1 MEQLLLQDLLHISD
15 DEMNQVKIK
24 FNQFNGS
31 TNPMDEYQLDPEV
44 VNSHWLFWR
53 NKRRYFSVGQIA
65 ICLLKPS
72 EDLWLLT
79 TIKRVVEEFNVQQ
92 DVNYRGEE
100 LPEYRALFGRVI
112 IRFHKTFMTQGR
124 YYREIMNDLVVNQI
138 LPDQYDGDNFPGYD
152 NVRLSYLQLSAIINK
167 AKQDWV
173 AALRSQK
180 AVYLITDKNTGKL
193 YVGSATSDNGMLLQ
207 RWTAYVKNGHGGNK
221 ELMAL
226 VEKLGFEYVK
236 SHFQYSILE
245 NYNQKVED
253 KVILERESWWK
264 ETLQSRKWGYNA
276 N

>member
-44 VNSHWLFWR
+44 VNSRWLFWR
-53 NKRRYFSVGQIA
+53 NKRRYFFVGQIA
-65 ICLLKPS
+65 ICLLKLS

-79 TIKRVVEEFNVQQ
+79 TIKRVVEEFNVQNN
-92 DVNYRGEE
+92 VNYRGEE
-100 LPEYRALFGRVI
+100 LIQYSALFGRVI

-152 NVRLSYLQLSAIINK
+152 NVRLSYWQLSAIINK

>member
-1 MEQLLLQDLLHISD
+1 
-15 DEMNQVKIK
+15 
-24 FNQFNGS
+24 
-31 TNPMDEYQLDPEV
+31 MDEYQQDSGA
-44 VNSHWLFWR
+44 VNSGWLFWR
-53 NKRRYFSVGQIA
+53 NERRYFYVGQIA
-65 ICLLKPS
+65 VCLLKLS

-79 TIKRVVEEFNVQQ
+79 TIKRVVEEFNAQQ
-92 DVNYRGEE
+92 GVNYRGEE

-138 LPDQYDGDNFPGYD
+138 LPDKYDGDNFPGYD
-152 NVRLSYLQLSAIINK
+152 NVRLSYWQLSAIINK

-226 VEKLGFEYVK
+226 VEKLGFEYIK
-236 SHFQYSILE
+236 SYFQYSILE

>member
-31 TNPMDEYQLDPEV
+31 TNPMDEYQHDPEA
-44 VNSHWLFWR
+44 VNSGWLFWR
-53 NKRRYFSVGQIA
+53 NKRRYFYVGQIA
-65 ICLLKPS
+65 VCLLKLS

-92 DVNYRGEE
+92 GVNYRGEE

-138 LPDQYDGDNFPGYD
+138 LPDKYDGDNFPGYD
-152 NVRLSYLQLSAIINK
+152 NVRLSYWQLSAIINK

-226 VEKLGFEYVK
+226 VEKLGFEYIK
-236 SHFQYSILE
+236 SYFQYSILE

>member
-1 MEQLLLQDLLHISD
+1 MKQLLLQDLLHISD

-44 VNSHWLFWR
+44 VNSRWLFWR
-53 NKRRYFSVGQIA
+53 NKRRYFYVGQIA
-65 ICLLKPS
+65 VCLLKLS

-92 DVNYRGEE
+92 GVNYRGEE
-100 LPEYRALFGRVI
+100 LPGYRALFGRVI

-152 NVRLSYLQLSAIINK
+152 NVRLSYGQLSAIINK

-207 RWTAYVKNGHGGNK
+207 RWSAYVKNGHGGNK

>member
-44 VNSHWLFWR
+44 VNSRWLFWR
-53 NKRRYFSVGQIA
+53 NKRRYFYVGQIA
-65 ICLLKPS
+65 ICLLKLS

-92 DVNYRGEE
+92 GVNYRGEE

-138 LPDQYDGDNFPGYD
+138 LPDKYDGDNFPGYD
-152 NVRLSYLQLSAIINK
+152 NVRLSYWQLSAIINK

-207 RWTAYVKNGHGGNK
+207 RWSAYVKNGHGGNK

-236 SHFQYSILE
+236 SYFQYSILE

-264 ETLQSRKWGYNA
+264 ETLQSRKWGYND